1 MLEFRINTEIGKKKK
16 KITFSVLLM
25 LFTNTKCEKVMDSK
39 GISIPKESS
48 QHIK

>member
-1 MLEFRINTEIGKKKK
+1 
-16 KITFSVLLM
+16 M

-48 QHIK
+48 QHIKWKHRVDMLNFNNISGSFPKNPH